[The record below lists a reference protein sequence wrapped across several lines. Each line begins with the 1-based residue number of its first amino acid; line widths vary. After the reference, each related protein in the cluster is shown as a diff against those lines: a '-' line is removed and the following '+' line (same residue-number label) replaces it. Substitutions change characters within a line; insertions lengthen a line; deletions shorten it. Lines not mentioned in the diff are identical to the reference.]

1 MSRLHRDWPRRTA
14 LRIVLLALLAAPGPL
29 SAAPPDPEGAGSAE
43 KAPKPQVGLEQ
54 LLKLPES
61 LDYQVERRGGNT
73 RVEWQE
79 RFQKAHAD
87 IEAAEKALQIS
98 QAKLEEVAAE
108 SGGWKLAPPGAP
120 ANASD
125 SPLDYQLR
133 QDLRR
138 QRAEL
143 AHAEQQL
150 QDLGIEANLAGVP
163 EEWRK

>member
-1 MSRLHRDWPRRTA
+1 
-14 LRIVLLALLAAPGPL
+14 
-29 SAAPPDPEGAGSAE
+29 
-43 KAPKPQVGLEQ
+43 
-54 LLKLPES
+54 
-61 LDYQVERRGGNT
+61 
-73 RVEWQE
+73 
-79 RFQKAHAD
+79 
-87 IEAAEKALQIS
+87 
-98 QAKLEEVAAE
+98 VAAE

-133 QDLRR
+133 QDIRR